1 MTRQAVSRSRGRG
14 TQPWPVPVDRPTGTR
29 AARSS
34 AGRMHGFESMEE
46 RAALLAL
53 DFMTV
58 IEVLPQPFTL
68 RFEHDGGHVAH
79 GR

>member
-1 MTRQAVSRSRGRG
+1 MTAALPCQTLFHRQAVSRSRGRG
-14 TQPWPVPVDRPTGTR
+14 TQLWPVPVDRQ
-29 AARSS
+29 
-34 AGRMHGFESMEE
+34 MHGFESMEE

-68 RFEHDGGHVAH
+68 RFEHDGGHAAH